1 MRVTDSKNSLQSVK
15 SIARS
20 LLPKDLS
27 IALSGI
33 LGAAPVPPPLG
44 EGPERLLF
52 AVRTSFERLFHPN
65 RHWNQFSHISCFSP
79 HPSCFHFASQGAA
92 NPFAAIEG
100 AYSQALEKL
109 EAARKPAEVKQP
121 SGPERAGFA
130 QMNEGFASSLAS
142 DVQRLFNEVDR
153 LLRSDNPAER
163 MLAGPTRLKA
173 LQLLQLVYQ
182 LIFVRPTGSGPAI
195 TSMSVRS

>member
-1 MRVTDSKNSLQSVK
+1 MRVTDSKGSLQNVR

-27 IALSGI
+27 IAVSGI

-52 AVRTSFERLFHPN
+52 AVRTSFERPFHPN
-65 RHWNQFSHISCFSP
+65 RHWNHYSHISCFRP
-79 HPSCFHFASQGAA
+79 HASCFHFASQGVV
-92 NPFAAIEG
+92 NPFAAIQG

-109 EAARKPAEVKQP
+109 EAARKPVGVKQP
-121 SGPERAGFA
+121 GGPERASFG
-130 QMNEGFASSLAS
+130 QINEGFASSLAS
-142 DVQRLFNEVDR
+142 DVQRLFSEADR

-163 MLAGPTRLKA
+163 MLAAPTRLKA

-195 TSMSVRS
+195 TSVSVRS

>member
-1 MRVTDSKNSLQSVK
+1 MRVTDSKNSLQSVQ

-27 IALSGI
+27 IAVSGI
-33 LGAAPVPPPLG
+33 LGVAPVPPPLG

-65 RHWNQFSHISCFSP
+65 RHWNQFSHISCFRP
-79 HPSCFHFASQGAA
+79 HPSCFQFAGQGVV

-109 EAARKPAEVKQP
+109 EAARKPVEAKQP
-121 SGPERAGFA
+121 SGPERASFA
-130 QMNEGFASSLAS
+130 QVNDGFASSLAS
-142 DVQRLFNEVDR
+142 DVQRLFSEADR
-153 LLRSDNPAER
+153 LLRSDYPAER
-163 MLAGPTRLKA
+163 TLAGPTRLRA

-182 LIFVRPTGSGPAI
+182 LIPTRSGPAV
-195 TSMSVRS
+195 TSASVRS